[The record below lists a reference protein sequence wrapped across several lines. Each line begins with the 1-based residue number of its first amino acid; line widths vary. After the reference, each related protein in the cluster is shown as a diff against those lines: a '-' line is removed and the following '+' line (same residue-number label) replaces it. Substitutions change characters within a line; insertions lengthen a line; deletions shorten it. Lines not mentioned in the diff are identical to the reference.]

1 MTELASLLEIDGV
14 VAALRFQDD
23 GALIEAVGE
32 LDQLFTDMAA
42 ELCFANNRITHLN
55 SDLLTT
61 ISGKEGWAPR
71 GWMMFGSGLTICT
84 VANVACFLRDR
95 HTALNKILNRLFELK
110 TL

>member
-32 LDQLFTDMAA
+32 LDQIFADMAA

-61 ISGKEGWAPR
+61 ISGKTGWAPR
-71 GWMMFGSGLTICT
+71 GWMMMGGSLTICT
-84 VANVACFLRDR
+84 IANVACFIKNSQ
-95 HTALNKILNRLFELK
+95 TPLNKTINTLFQLK
-110 TL
+110 SL